1 MDFDQ
6 LESQNKEIS
15 PVNWRNEAVFEDNII
30 PNTAIDFGSGCE
42 RRSDYG
48 HWQILIW
55 LLLA

>member
-6 LESQNKEIS
+6 LERQNREIS
-15 PVNWRNEAVFEDNII
+15 PVNWRNEAVFEDNVI

>member
-30 PNTAIDFGSGCE
+30 PNTAIDFDRAYE
-42 RRSDYG
+42 RRRDYG
-48 HWQILIW
+48 YWQIVIW
-55 LLLA
+55 LLLV

>member
-30 PNTAIDFGSGCE
+30 PNTAIDFDSACE

>member
-30 PNTAIDFGSGCE
+30 PNTAIDFDSAC
-42 RRSDYG
+42 
-48 HWQILIW
+48 
-55 LLLA
+55 

>member
-30 PNTAIDFGSGCE
+30 PNTAIDFDSACE

-48 HWQILIW
+48 HW
-55 LLLA
+55 

>member
-30 PNTAIDFGSGCE
+30 PNTAIDFGSACE
-42 RRSDYG
+42 RSSDYG
-48 HWQILIW
+48 HRQILIW